1 VARAGAEMKRN
12 DKNPAWKNFLQEIR
26 VSGQEVVTRLGNPL
40 MVHKRDMPFSKDTVT
55 MVFFAH
61 KSRRAKPR
69 DQDDGFSK
77 NQLKGIKI
85 YTDLGFKVTRLR
97 MG

>member
-1 VARAGAEMKRN
+1 LKRN
-12 DKNPAWKNFLQEIR
+12 DKNPAWKNFLQEIK
-26 VSGQEVVTRLGNPL
+26 VSGQEVISRLGNPL
-40 MVHKRDMPFSKDTVT
+40 MVHKVNTPFSKETVT
-55 MVFFAH
+55 LVFFAH

-69 DQDDGFSK
+69 DLDDGFSK

-85 YTDLGFKVTRLR
+85 YTELGFKVTRLR